1 VAHYL
6 HARHKQRDPVST
18 SPGTP
23 HEDDVWNAIVADLS
37 TDPSL
42 SRHVFP
48 APDPAEPPEPDPL
61 LDELPDFDEIP
72 DEIPNDGPE
81 EFVAPDPG
89 PIELASDA
97 LTRFAWA
104 GALGGPVLLMLANV
118 FDWGRLIS
126 GVGVGAAVAGFVVL
140 IARHRDDR
148 DDDFTDGAVI

>member
-1 VAHYL
+1 MST
-6 HARHKQRDPVST
+6 DPA
-18 SPGTP
+18 TP
-23 HEDDVWNAIVADLS
+23 HEDEAWNAIVADLS

-48 APDPAEPPEPDPL
+48 APAAMQPAEPDPL
-61 LDELPDFDEIP
+61 LDEPLDVDELPDE
-72 DEIPNDGPE
+72 GPE
-81 EFVAPDPG
+81 DFVAPDPG

-118 FDWGRLIS
+118 FDWGRLLA
-126 GVGVGAAVAGFVVL
+126 GVGVGASVAGFVVL

-148 DDDFTDGAVI
+148 DDDFTDGAVV